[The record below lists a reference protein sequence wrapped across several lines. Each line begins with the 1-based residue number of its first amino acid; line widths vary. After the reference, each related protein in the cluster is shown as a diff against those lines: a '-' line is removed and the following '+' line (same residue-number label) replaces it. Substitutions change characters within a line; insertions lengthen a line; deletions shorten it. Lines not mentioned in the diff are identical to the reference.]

1 MTMDPICTIYARC
14 GFTRLVIK
22 QTRSGLY
29 YYVKH
34 DHEAH
39 WTRIQPNEV
48 LEYVPSVEDLDTS
61 VWFFH
66 RRRNE
71 WQYLE
76 GLPVTYERPKKQ
88 KNP

>member
-1 MTMDPICTIYARC
+1 MDPLCTIYARC

-29 YYVKH
+29 YYVKR

-39 WTRIQPNEV
+39 WTRIKPGEV
-48 LEYVPSVEDLDTS
+48 LDYVPSVEDLDTS
-61 VWFFH
+61 VWYFH
-66 RRRNE
+66 RRRNQ

-76 GLPVTYERPKKQ
+76 GLPVAYERQ